1 MPRTLAAHD
10 FHPEGRVVHTIF
22 AEVEVIS
29 PSRSR
34 SATRQS
40 SPRPS
45 VSGSRSRPP
54 TRPPS
59 PRPSISASPVDSSE
73 QVPQSAL
80 PTGAQSPLYED
91 TVEKVVGKKTCMVIH
106 ENPNEGVINLDLP
119 GDGVT
124 PGLGAYHLRY
134 MSEIVSPVL

>member
-1 MPRTLAAHD
+1 M
-10 FHPEGRVVHTIF
+10 HTIF

-34 SATRQS
+34 PTTRPS

-45 VSGSRSRPP
+45 VSRGRSRPP

-59 PRPSISASPVDSSE
+59 PSPRPSISASSGTSAE
-73 QVPQSAL
+73 QVPQSPL
-80 PTGAQSPLYED
+80 PSGAQSPLYED

-106 ENPNEGVINLDLP
+106 ENPNEGVINLDLS

-134 MSEIVSPVL
+134 TSEIVGLLLLAMFWLTTR